1 MICYCPKISCT
12 PQKTKFLR
20 GNQTQLSLKNDLNL
34 AENILIPGYNT
45 KSKEMFCFLIEK
57 KQYYEN
63 LYLCNVTDTEALTLR
78 CSVKTDIFTRVS
90 FY

>member
-12 PQKTKFLR
+12 PRKTKFLR
-20 GNQTQLSLKNDLNL
+20 GNQTQLSLKNELNL
-34 AENILIPGYNT
+34 AENLLIPSYNI

-57 KQYYEN
+57 KIYYEN
-63 LYLCNVTDTEALTLR
+63 LYLCNVTDTEALTGR

>member
-1 MICYCPKISCT
+1 MYSSKNQVS
-12 PQKTKFLR
+12 QRKT
-20 GNQTQLSLKNDLNL
+20 TQLSLKNELNL
-34 AENILIPGYNT
+34 AENLLIPSYNT

-63 LYLCNVTDTEALTLR
+63 LYLCNVTDTEALTGR